1 MVRKENGNER
11 GDAGIIRKV
20 DRSDNR
26 PMYPL
31 DGV

>member
-1 MVRKENGNER
+1 MARKKNGNER